1 MDQIVALCKSRG
13 FVYPGSEIYGGLSNS
28 WDYGPLGVEF
38 KNNVKK
44 AWWKKFVQENP
55 HNVGL
60 DSAILMNP
68 EVWVATG
75 HVGGFSDPL
84 MDCRDC
90 KTRHRA
96 DKLIEDFSGQSADGW
111 TNEEMKNTLRTTA

>member
-1 MDQIVALCKSRG
+1 
-13 FVYPGSEIYGGLSNS
+13 
-28 WDYGPLGVEF
+28 
-38 KNNVKK
+38 
-44 AWWKKFVQENP
+44 
-55 HNVGL
+55 
-60 DSAILMNP
+60 MNP
-68 EVWVATG
+68 RVWVATG

-111 TNEEMKNTLRTTA
+111 TNEKSLKKYIEDNGITCPELRLKELYRYQSV